1 MGQIVGK
8 VTVFLVLSV
17 LSSSHRGARQK
28 LLLLRVSRLLTA
40 LQHPAE
46 REWGLKP
53 ESSLCSPR
61 HAVDPHFGMQMHVLV
76 FGFPVG
82 AGLLWEWAASG
93 TRSASFVLCLLETD
107 NSAGVGVR
115 AGAGWKFDAFNTS
128 SSPSFQKGRRQ
139 RSTIGRW
146 GVLRVWGVFLLHPGV
161 QNAER
166 YRSSPAEV
174 AV

>member
-17 LSSSHRGARQK
+17 LSSSPRGARQK

-40 LQHPAE
+40 LQHRTE

-76 FGFPVG
+76 FGFPAG

-93 TRSASFVLCLLETD
+93 TRSASFALCLLERD
-107 NSAGVGVR
+107 HSAAVGVR

-128 SSPSFQKGRRQ
+128 FFPKLPERTKTKKHNWQAGCPESLGCLPAAS
-139 RSTIGRW
+139 W
-146 GVLRVWGVFLLHPGV
+146 GAKR
-161 QNAER
+161 
-166 YRSSPAEV
+166 
-174 AV
+174 